1 MANFYLVSTREGTEE
16 VTADF
21 YERKGEH
28 WAFVLG
34 GDTIYSI
41 KIDDVVSIA
50 KAPTDLHS
58 DSESPGPELAL

>member
-1 MANFYLVSTREGTEE
+1 MANFYLVSTGEGTEE

-34 GDTIYSI
+34 GGIIYSI
-41 KIDDVVSIA
+41 KIDDVVSIG
-50 KAPTDLHS
+50 KAPTDLRS